1 LHVDTATLDFV
12 ADVQNLTIRLP
23 AATVRKAKLVAT
35 ERGTSISALVAEKIE
50 EIVGEERAYDAAR
63 RHALRLLERG
73 YRLGG
78 RRIDRDALHER

>member
-1 LHVDTATLDFV
+1 MAE
-12 ADVQNLTIRLP
+12 VQNLTIRLP
-23 AATVRKAKLVAT
+23 TSIVKKAKLVAT

-50 EIVGEERAYDAAR
+50 EIVGEDKAYESAR

-73 YRLGG
+73 YHLGG

>member
-1 LHVDTATLDFV
+1 MAG
-12 ADVQNLTIRLP
+12 VQNLTIRLP
-23 AATVRKAKLVAT
+23 TSVVRKAKLVAT

-50 EIVGEERAYDAAR
+50 EIVGEDKAYEAAR

-73 YRLGG
+73 YPLGG